1 MDYVNQW
8 GHTRKPQ
15 IFSTSYNTSS
25 NYLLFPHPQ
34 TIFGSNFSICIK
46 LIISRMLHGLVP
58 HKLLYPLV
66 PRPQT
71 FSPFLFAYLRDLS
84 AFSPFLLAYLTHL
97 FQHLHSIPQES
108 KLFFLPQLAPRSW
121 LELLLQ
127 M

>member
-1 MDYVNQW
+1 MIGSMDYVNQW

-84 AFSPFLLAYLTHL
+84 AFSPFCLPILQIYFST
-97 FQHLHSIPQES
+97 FTQYPRRVSCSFFPNLHPD
-108 KLFFLPQLAPRSW
+108 LG
-121 LELLLQ
+121 
-127 M
+127 